1 MDAMEQR
8 RALQRLIEEKGGDYA
23 GLSRLIGKN
32 PAYIQQFIKRGTP
45 RRLAEE
51 DRRTIALFFGVSEEV
66 LGYSVDGNGPVDGN
80 GSHNRKKEKS
90 YIAIERLA
98 VGASAGAGAEVGDER
113 ASGRIAFDSLLLR
126 QLGIQADTASLITV
140 QGDSM
145 EPTLSDGD
153 DIMVDRTAAT
163 GPLRD
168 GIHIIRMDGTLMVK
182 RLAQTPG
189 GRLSVLSDN
198 DAYPPI
204 ENKAAGAVEIIGR
217 VVWAGRRL

>member
-1 MDAMEQR
+1 MDGTKQR
-8 RALQRLIEEKGGDYA
+8 RALERLIEEKRGDYA

-45 RRLAEE
+45 RRLCED
-51 DRRTIALFFGVSEEV
+51 DRRTIAQFFGVNELV
-66 LGYSVDGNGPVDGN
+66 LGSPISAIDPGD
-80 GSHNRKKEKS
+80 RKKEES

-98 VGASAGAGAEVGDER
+98 VGASAGGGAEVGDER

-126 QLGIQADTASLITV
+126 QLGIRADAASLITV

-153 DIMVDRTAAT
+153 DIMVDRAAAT

-168 GIHIIRMDGTLMVK
+168 GIHVIRMDGTLMVK

-198 DAYPPI
+198 SAYPPI
-204 ENKAAGAVEIIGR
+204 ENVAAGAVEIIGR